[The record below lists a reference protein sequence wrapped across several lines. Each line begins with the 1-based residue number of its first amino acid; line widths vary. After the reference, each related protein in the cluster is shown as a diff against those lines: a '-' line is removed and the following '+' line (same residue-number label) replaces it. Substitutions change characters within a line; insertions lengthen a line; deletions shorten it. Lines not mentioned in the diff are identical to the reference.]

1 MEKTGVNDLL
11 CTSLKTNEGIMGEK
25 LVIVESPAKAKTI
38 EKFLGKGYTVKSS
51 YGHIC
56 DLPDTSL
63 GIDIENG
70 FKPNYQVPADKKK
83 VVADLKAL
91 ADKAETVYLASD
103 EDREGEAIA
112 WHLQHKLGLKE
123 ENTKRIVFHEITKN
137 AILNA
142 VENPR
147 SVDENLVNAQQA
159 RRVLDRI
166 VGFELSPVL
175 WRKVGKG
182 LSAGRVQS
190 VAVRL
195 IVDREKEIQQFTSVP
210 FYKVTGVFHP
220 VSAGAKV
227 RLSATLEGKFSTREE
242 ALAFL
247 QKCNGGCRF
256 EISSIEKKEA
266 FRSPAPPFTTSS
278 LQQEASRKLG
288 FSVSQTMR
296 VAQSLYESGKIT
308 YMRTDS
314 TNLSSLAINTIK
326 QTIAESY
333 GENYSKVR
341 QFHTHAKGAQ
351 EAHEAIR
358 PTYASDK
365 TIEGTPAEKK
375 LYELIWK
382 RAVASQ
388 MADAR
393 IERTTIAISSD
404 KFQEKFIC
412 EGEKI
417 LFDGFLK
424 LYIEGK
430 DDEPEEE
437 TLSQLIPDLEKGQK
451 MNAFSIEAMQKF
463 APKPPRYSEATLVK
477 KMEELGIGR
486 PSTYAP
492 TITTITSKRGY
503 VVKDSR
509 PGVKREAVKI
519 TLNFPA
525 GSSYNGTIKETT
537 VTETVGAEKNKLFP
551 QDMGTVVTHYLED
564 NFKNI
569 MDYGFTARIEEDF
582 DRIAEGKLG
591 WTSLISSFYSPFH
604 NTVEEQNHERTHIKA
619 ERELG
624 VDPKDGKPVSVRL
637 GKFGPLAQKGASDDP
652 AKQFASL
659 RKDQSI
665 ETITLEEALKLFE
678 LPRYVGTIDDKV
690 VTSAIGRF
698 GAYIK
703 YDGKFFSLAKGQDPY
718 TIDIEQAKQLIQSK
732 EEAAEKSLI
741 KEFPEEDIQIING
754 RYGPYIKHA
763 GNNYKIP
770 KGKAAKAASALT
782 LEDCKNLI
790 ENSEATNKKPS
801 QRKVSRAK
809 K

>member
-1 MEKTGVNDLL
+1 
-11 CTSLKTNEGIMGEK
+11 MGEK

-51 YGHIC
+51 FGHIC
-56 DLPDTSL
+56 DLPKTSL

-70 FKPNYQVPADKKK
+70 FKPKYQVPADKKK

-91 ADKAETVYLASD
+91 AAKADTVYLASD

-112 WHLQHKLGLKE
+112 WHLQNNLGLKP
-123 ENTKRIVFHEITKN
+123 ENTQRIVFHEITKD

-142 VENPR
+142 VQNPR
-147 SVDENLVNAQQA
+147 NVDENLVNAQQA

-195 IVDREKEIQQFTSVP
+195 IVDREREIQNFNPAP
-210 FYKVTGVFHP
+210 FFKVSGIFHP
-220 VSAGAKV
+220 QAEGQNV
-227 RLSATLEGKFSTREE
+227 RLNATLEDKFTAEE
-242 ALAFL
+242 QARAFL
-247 QKCNGGCRF
+247 EKCNGGCRF
-256 EISSIEKKEA
+256 SISDIEKKEA
-266 FRSPAPPFTTSS
+266 VKYPAPPFTTSA

-296 VAQSLYESGKIT
+296 IAQKLYESGLIT

-326 QTIAESY
+326 QAIIDNY
-333 GENYSKVR
+333 GEQYSKVR
-341 QFHTHAKGAQ
+341 QFHTHQKGAQ

-358 PTYASDK
+358 PTYAANK
-365 TIEGTPAEKK
+365 TIEGTSAEKK

-388 MADAR
+388 MADAKV
-393 IERTTIAISSD
+393 EKTTITIASD
-404 KFQEKFIC
+404 KFSESFIC

-437 TLSQLIPDLEKGQK
+437 TLNQIIPNLEKGETLD
-451 MNAFSIEAMQKF
+451 AVSIEAMQKF
-463 APKPPRYSEATLVK
+463 TPKPPRYSEASLVK

-486 PSTYAP
+486 PSTYA
-492 TITTITSKRGY
+492 TVITTITSKRGY

-509 PGVKREAVKI
+509 PGVKRDAVKI
-519 TLNFPA
+519 TLDSPSETPNQ
-525 GSSYNGTIKETT
+525 GKISRTT
-537 VTETVGAEKNKLFP
+537 VTETYGAEKNKLFP

-564 NFKNI
+564 NFKGI
-569 MDYGFTARIEEDF
+569 MDYEFTASIEDDF
-582 DRIAEGKLG
+582 DKIAKGKMV
-591 WTSLISSFYSPFH
+591 WTNLISSFYTPFH
-604 NTVEEQNHERTHIKA
+604 NTVAAQNQEKTHVTA
-619 ERELG
+619 ERNLG
-624 VDPKDGKPVSVRL
+624 ADPKDGKPIFVRL

-652 AKQFASL
+652 QKQFASL

-665 ETITLEEALKLFE
+665 ETITLEEAAKLFE
-678 LPRYVGTIDDKV
+678 LPRLVGHIDGKE
-690 VTSAIGRF
+690 VTSAVGRY

-703 YDGKFFSLAKGQDPY
+703 HDGKFYSLAKGQDPY
-718 TIDIEQAKQLIQSK
+718 TITVEQAQELIKAK
-732 EEAAEKSLI
+732 EQAAEKSLL
-741 KEFPEEDIQIING
+741 KVFEAEDIQIING
-754 RYGPYIKHA
+754 RYGPYIKHG

-770 KGKAAKAASALT
+770 KGRGVKSAESLT
-782 LEDCKNLI
+782 LEDCRAIIANTT
-790 ENSEATNKKPS
+790 ATNSSKPS
-801 QRKVSRAK
+801 ARKTAK
-809 K
+809 AK

>member
-1 MEKTGVNDLL
+1 MIYFAPLN
-11 CTSLKTNEGIMGEK
+11 KTNEGNMGEK

-51 YGHIC
+51 FGHIC
-56 DLPDTSL
+56 DLPKTAL

-70 FKPNYQVPADKKK
+70 FKPAYQVPADKKK
-83 VVADLKAL
+83 VVSELKAL
-91 ADKAETVYLASD
+91 ADKAEIVYLASD

-112 WHLQHKLGLKE
+112 WHLQNRLGLKP
-123 ENTKRIVFHEITKN
+123 ENTRRIVFHEITKN
-137 AILNA
+137 AILDA
-142 VENPR
+142 VQNPR

-195 IVDREKEIQQFTSVP
+195 IVDREKEIQNFSSAP
-210 FYKVTGVFHP
+210 YYKVTGVFHP
-220 VSAGAKV
+220 DTAAGKV
-227 RLSATLEGKFSTREE
+227 KLSATLDGKFSTKEE
-242 ALAFL
+242 AMAFL
-247 QKCNGGCRF
+247 QKCNSGCRF
-256 EISSIEKKEA
+256 SIESIEKKQA
-266 FRSPAPPFTTSS
+266 FRYPAPPFTTSS

-296 VAQSLYESGKIT
+296 VAQALYESGKIT

-326 QTIAESY
+326 QAITESY
-333 GENYSKVR
+333 GESYSKVR

-358 PTYASDK
+358 PTYASDR

-375 LYELIWK
+375 LYDLIWK

-388 MADAR
+388 MADAKV
-393 IERTTIAISSD
+393 ERTTITISSD
-404 KFQEKFIC
+404 KFAERFIC
-412 EGEKI
+412 EGEQI

-424 LYIEGK
+424 LYIEGR

-437 TLSQLIPDLEKGQK
+437 TLSQLIPDLVQGQG
-451 MNAFSIEAMQKF
+451 MDAITIEAMQKF

-509 PGVKREAVKI
+509 PGVKRQAVKI
-519 TLNFPA
+519 TLDNPSHSA
-525 GSSYNGTIKETT
+525 QGGTITESV

-564 NFKNI
+564 NFKDI

-591 WTSLISSFYSPFH
+591 WTNLISSFYSPFH
-604 NTVEEQNHERTHIKA
+604 NTVQAQNQEKTHVTA
-619 ERELG
+619 ERILG
-624 VDPKDGKPVSVRL
+624 NDPKDGKPVSVRL
-637 GKFGPLAQKGASDDP
+637 GKFGPLAQKGTSDDP

-678 LPRYVGTIDDKV
+678 LPRVVGTLDGKE
-690 VTSAIGRF
+690 VTAAIGRF
-698 GAYIK
+698 GAYVK
-703 YDGKFFSLAKGQDPY
+703 WDGKFVSLAKGQDPY
-718 TIDIEQAKQLIQSK
+718 TIDIDQAKQLIQAK
-732 EEAAEKSLI
+732 EQAAEKSLI
-741 KEFPEEDIQIING
+741 KDFSDQDIQVLNG
-754 RYGPYIKHA
+754 RYGPYIKHK

-770 KGKAAKAASALT
+770 RGKGAKPAADLT
-782 LEDCKNLI
+782 LEDCKALI
-790 ENSEATNKKPS
+790 ENAKTKK
-801 QRKVSRAK
+801 
-809 K
+809 

>member
-1 MEKTGVNDLL
+1 MIYFAPPTEQTWGF
-11 CTSLKTNEGIMGEK
+11 MGEK

-38 EKFLGKGYTVKSS
+38 ERFLGEGYTVRSS
-51 YGHIC
+51 FGHIC
-56 DLPDTSL
+56 DLPKTSL

-70 FKPNYQVPADKKK
+70 FKPKYQVPADKKK
-83 VVADLKAL
+83 VVAELKAL
-91 ADKAETVYLASD
+91 ASKADQVYLASD

-112 WHLQHKLGLKE
+112 WHLQQELKLKP
-123 ENTKRIVFHEITKN
+123 ENTQRIVFHEITKD

-142 VENPR
+142 VQHPR
-147 SVDENLVNAQQA
+147 KVDENLVNAQQA

-195 IVDREKEIQQFTSVP
+195 IVDREKEIQQFQPAPFFSV
-210 FYKVTGVFHP
+210 KGLFHP
-220 VSAGAKV
+220 HSAAEKV
-227 RLSATLEGKFSTREE
+227 KLHASLDTRFSDENQ
-242 ALAFL
+242 AAAFL
-247 QKCNGGCRF
+247 EKCNSGCRF
-256 EISSIEKKEA
+256 SISSIEKKQA
-266 FRSPAPPFTTSS
+266 LRFPAPPFTTSA

-296 VAQSLYESGKIT
+296 IAQKLYESGLIT

-326 QTIAESY
+326 QAITENY
-333 GENYSKVR
+333 GERYSKVR
-341 QFHTHAKGAQ
+341 QFHIHSKGAQ

-358 PTYASDK
+358 PTYASNK
-365 TIEGTPAEKK
+365 TIDGTPAEKK

-388 MADAR
+388 MADAS
-393 IERTTIAISSD
+393 IERTTITISSD
-404 KFQEKFIC
+404 KFSEKFIC
-412 EGEKI
+412 EGEQI
-417 LFDGFLK
+417 LFDGFLR

-437 TLSQLIPDLEKGQK
+437 NLNQLIPNLENGEAMEAVQ
-451 MNAFSIEAMQKF
+451 IEALQKF
-463 APKPPRYSEATLVK
+463 TPKPPRYSEATLVK

-509 PGVKREAVKI
+509 PGIKREAVKLSLDNPGTAPMQGKISRTTI
-519 TLNFPA
+519 TE
-525 GSSYNGTIKETT
+525 SY
-537 VTETVGAEKNKLFP
+537 GAEKNKLFP

-564 NFKNI
+564 NFGEI

-582 DRIAEGKLG
+582 DRIAEGKLP
-591 WTSLISSFYSPFH
+591 WTNLMSLFYSPFH
-604 NTVEEQNHERTHIKA
+604 KTVEQQNMEKTHVNS

-624 VDPKDGKPVSVRL
+624 ADPKDGKMIYVRL

-652 AKQFASL
+652 HKQFASL

-665 ETITLEEALKLFE
+665 ETITLEEAVKLFE
-678 LPRYVGTIDDKV
+678 LPRVVGTHDGKE

-703 YDGKFFSLAKGQDPY
+703 YDGKFYSLARGQDPY
-718 TIDIEQAKQLIQSK
+718 TINLEEALELVKAK
-732 EEAAEKSLI
+732 EEAAEKSVI
-741 KEFPEEDIQIING
+741 KVFEAEDIQILNG

-763 GNNYKIP
+763 GGNYKIP
-770 KGKAAKAASALT
+770 KGKGAKAADALT
-782 LEDCKNLI
+782 LEDCKAII
-790 ENSEATNKKPS
+790 ENTPATNSPKSSKTTRA
-801 QRKVSRAK
+801 RK
-809 K
+809 

>member
-1 MEKTGVNDLL
+1 MIYFAPLN
-11 CTSLKTNEGIMGEK
+11 KTNEGNMGEK

-51 YGHIC
+51 FGHIC
-56 DLPDTSL
+56 DLPKTAL

-70 FKPNYQVPADKKK
+70 FKPNYQVPSDKKK
-83 VVADLKAL
+83 VVAELKAL
-91 ADKAETVYLASD
+91 ADKAEVVYLASD

-112 WHLQHKLGLKE
+112 WHLQNRLGLKP
-123 ENTKRIVFHEITKN
+123 ENTRRIVFHEITKN
-137 AILNA
+137 AILDA
-142 VENPR
+142 VQNPR
-147 SVDENLVNAQQA
+147 SVDDNLVNAQQA

-195 IVDREKEIQQFTSVP
+195 IVDREKEIQNFSSTP
-210 FYKVTGVFHP
+210 FFKVTGLFHP
-220 VSAGAKV
+220 ESAAAKV
-227 RLSATLEGKFSTREE
+227 KLSATLEGKFQTREE

-247 QKCNGGCRF
+247 QKCNGGSRF
-256 EISSIEKKEA
+256 NIGSIEKKQA
-266 FRSPAPPFTTSS
+266 FRYPAPPFTTSS

-296 VAQSLYESGKIT
+296 VAQALYESGKIT

-326 QTIAESY
+326 QTITESF
-333 GENYSKVR
+333 GEEYSKVR

-388 MADAR
+388 MADAKV
-393 IERTTIAISSD
+393 ERTTITISSD
-404 KFQEKFIC
+404 KFPEKFIC
-412 EGEKI
+412 EGEQI

-424 LYIEGK
+424 LYMEGR

-437 TLSQLIPDLEKGQK
+437 TLSQMIPDLAQGQK
-451 MNAFSIEAMQKF
+451 MEALSIEAMQKF
-463 APKPPRYSEATLVK
+463 APRPPRYSEATLVK

-509 PGVKREAVKI
+509 PGAKRQAVKI
-519 TLNFPA
+519 TLEGLSDSA
-525 GSSYNGTIKETT
+525 MGTITETT
-537 VTETVGAEKNKLFP
+537 VAESVGAEKNKLFP

-564 NFKNI
+564 NFKEI

-591 WTSLISSFYSPFH
+591 WTNLISAFYSPFH
-604 NTVEEQNHERTHIKA
+604 KTVEAQNQEKTHVTA
-619 ERELG
+619 ERNLG
-624 VDPKDGKPVSVRL
+624 VDPKDGKPITVRL
-637 GKFGPLAQKGASDDP
+637 GKFGPLAQKGTSDDP

-659 RKDQSI
+659 RKNQSI
-665 ETITLEEALKLFE
+665 ETITLEEALKLF
-678 LPRYVGTIDDKV
+678 
-690 VTSAIGRF
+690 
-698 GAYIK
+698 
-703 YDGKFFSLAKGQDPY
+703 DGKFFSLAKGQDPY
-718 TIDIEQAKQLIQSK
+718 TITVEQAQQLIQAK
-732 EEAAEKSLI
+732 EQAAEKSLI
-741 KEFPEEDIQIING
+741 KEFADEDIQILNG
-754 RYGPYIKHA
+754 RYGPYIKHK

-770 KGKAAKAASALT
+770 KGRGAKAAADLT
-782 LEDCKNLI
+782 LEDCKSLI
-790 ENSEATNKKPS
+790 NNAKPKK
-801 QRKVSRAK
+801 
-809 K
+809 

>member
-1 MEKTGVNDLL
+1 
-11 CTSLKTNEGIMGEK
+11 MGEK

-38 EKFLGKGYTVKSS
+38 EKFLGKGYTVRSS
-51 YGHIC
+51 FGHIC
-56 DLPDTSL
+56 DLPKTAL

-70 FKPNYQVPADKKK
+70 FKPKYQVPSDKKK

-91 ADKAETVYLASD
+91 AAKADQVYLASD

-112 WHLQHKLGLKE
+112 WHLQKELNLKP
-123 ENTKRIVFHEITKN
+123 ENTQRIVFHEITKD

-142 VENPR
+142 VQNPR
-147 SVDENLVNAQQA
+147 KVDENLVNAQQA

-166 VGFELSPVL
+166 VGFELSPIL
-175 WRKVGKG
+175 WKKVGKG

-195 IVDREKEIQQFTSVP
+195 IVDREKEIQQFHSAPFFSVR
-210 FYKVTGVFHP
+210 GLFHP
-220 VSAGAKV
+220 HDLAEKV
-227 RLSATLEGKFSTREE
+227 KLNATLDTKFSTEEE
-242 ALAFL
+242 ANAFL
-247 QKCNGGCRF
+247 QKCSNGCRF
-256 EISSIEKKEA
+256 SIASIEKKQA
-266 FRSPAPPFTTSS
+266 LRFPAPPFTTSA

-296 VAQSLYESGKIT
+296 IAQKLYESGLIT

-326 QTIAESY
+326 QTITESY
-333 GENYSKVR
+333 GEQYSKVR
-341 QFHTHAKGAQ
+341 QFHTHSKGAQ

-358 PTYASDK
+358 PTYASNK

-388 MADAR
+388 MADASV
-393 IERTTIAISSD
+393 ERTTITIASD
-404 KFQEKFIC
+404 KFPEKFIC
-412 EGEKI
+412 EGEQI
-417 LFDGFLK
+417 LFDGFLR

-437 TLSQLIPDLEKGQK
+437 ELNQLIPNLEKGEI
-451 MNAFSIEAMQKF
+451 MDALGIEAMQKF

-492 TITTITSKRGY
+492 TITTITSKRGS

-509 PGVKREAVKI
+509 PGVKREAVKL
-519 TLNFPA
+519 TLD
-525 GSSYNGTIKETT
+525 NGKINRTT
-537 VTETVGAEKNKLFP
+537 VTETSGAEKNKLFP
-551 QDMGTVVTHYLED
+551 QDMGTVVTRYLED
-564 NFKNI
+564 NFGEI
-569 MDYGFTARIEEDF
+569 MDYGFTAKIEEDF
-582 DRIAEGKLG
+582 DKIAEGKLP
-591 WTSLISSFYSPFH
+591 WTNLMSLFYSPFH
-604 NTVEEQNHERTHIKA
+604 KTVEQQNQERTHVNS

-624 VDPKDGKPVSVRL
+624 VDPKDGKTIYVRL

-652 AKQFASL
+652 QKQFASL

-665 ETITLEEALKLFE
+665 ETITLEEAVKLFD
-678 LPRYVGTIDDKV
+678 LPRVIGTYEGKD
-690 VTSAIGRF
+690 VTCAIGRF

-718 TIDIEQAKQLIQSK
+718 TITMDQALDLMKAK
-732 EEAAEKSLI
+732 EEAAEKSVI
-741 KEFPEEDIQIING
+741 KVFEAEDIQIING
-754 RYGPYIKHA
+754 RYGPYIKHG

-770 KGKAAKAASALT
+770 KGRGAKPAEALT
-782 LEDCKNLI
+782 VEDCKAII
-790 ENSEATNKKPS
+790 ENSPATNTAKAS
-801 QRKVSRAK
+801 GRTTRAK
-809 K
+809 R

>member
-1 MEKTGVNDLL
+1 
-11 CTSLKTNEGIMGEK
+11 MGEK

-51 YGHIC
+51 FGHIC
-56 DLPDTSL
+56 DLPKTAL

-70 FKPNYQVPADKKK
+70 FKPNYQVPSDKKK
-83 VVADLKAL
+83 VVAELKAL
-91 ADKAETVYLASD
+91 ADKAEVVYLASD

-112 WHLQHKLGLKE
+112 WHLQNRLGLKP
-123 ENTKRIVFHEITKN
+123 ENTRRIVFHEITKN
-137 AILNA
+137 AILDA
-142 VENPR
+142 VQNPR
-147 SVDENLVNAQQA
+147 SVDDNLVNAQQA

-195 IVDREKEIQQFTSVP
+195 IVDREKEIQNFSSTP
-210 FYKVTGVFHP
+210 FFKVTGLFHP
-220 VSAGAKV
+220 ESAAAKV
-227 RLSATLEGKFSTREE
+227 KLSATLEGKFQTREE

-256 EISSIEKKEA
+256 NIGSIEKKQA
-266 FRSPAPPFTTSS
+266 FRYPAPPFTTSS
-278 LQQEASRKLG
+278 RQQEASRKLG

-296 VAQSLYESGKIT
+296 VAQALYESGKIT

-326 QTIAESY
+326 QTITESF
-333 GENYSKVR
+333 GEEYSKVR

-365 TIEGTPAEKK
+365 TIEGTPAENK

-388 MADAR
+388 MADAKV
-393 IERTTIAISSD
+393 ERTTITISSD
-404 KFQEKFIC
+404 KFPEKFIC
-412 EGEKI
+412 EGEQI

-424 LYIEGK
+424 LYMEGR

-437 TLSQLIPDLEKGQK
+437 TLSQMIPDLAQGQK
-451 MNAFSIEAMQKF
+451 MEALSIEAMQKF
-463 APKPPRYSEATLVK
+463 APRPPRYSEATLVK

-509 PGVKREAVKI
+509 PGAKRQAVKI
-519 TLNFPA
+519 TLEGLSDSA
-525 GSSYNGTIKETT
+525 MGT
-537 VTETVGAEKNKLFP
+537 VTETTVAESVGAEKNKLFP

-564 NFKNI
+564 NFKEI

-591 WTSLISSFYSPFH
+591 WTNLISAFYSPFH
-604 NTVEEQNHERTHIKA
+604 KTVEAQNQEKTHVTA
-619 ERELG
+619 ERNLG
-624 VDPKDGKPVSVRL
+624 VDPKDGKPITVRL
-637 GKFGPLAQKGASDDP
+637 GKFGPLAQKGTSDDP

-659 RKDQSI
+659 RKNQSI

-678 LPRYVGTIDDKV
+678 LPRLVGTLDGKE
-690 VTSAIGRF
+690 VTAAIGRF
-698 GAYIK
+698 GAYVK

-718 TIDIEQAKQLIQSK
+718 TITVEQAQQLIQAK
-732 EEAAEKSLI
+732 EQAAEKSLI
-741 KEFPEEDIQIING
+741 KEFADEDIQILNG
-754 RYGPYIKHA
+754 RYGPYIKHK
-763 GNNYKIP
+763 GNNYRIP
-770 KGKAAKAASALT
+770 KGRGAKAAADLT
-782 LEDCKNLI
+782 LEDCKSLI
-790 ENSEATNKKPS
+790 NNAKPKK
-801 QRKVSRAK
+801 
-809 K
+809 

>member
-1 MEKTGVNDLL
+1 
-11 CTSLKTNEGIMGEK
+11 MGEK

-51 YGHIC
+51 FGHIC
-56 DLPDTSL
+56 DLPKTAL

-70 FKPNYQVPADKKK
+70 FKPKYQVPADKKK
-83 VVADLKAL
+83 LVSDLKAL
-91 ADKAETVYLASD
+91 ASKADTVYLASD

-112 WHLQHKLGLKE
+112 WHLQKNLGLKP
-123 ENTKRIVFHEITKN
+123 ENTKRIVFHEITKD

-142 VENPR
+142 VQHPR
-147 SVDENLVNAQQA
+147 NVDENLVNAQQA

-195 IVDREKEIQQFTSVP
+195 IVDREREIQQFQPAPYFSV
-210 FYKVTGVFHP
+210 KGIFHP
-220 VSAGAKV
+220 QTQAEKIH
-227 RLSATLEGKFSTREE
+227 LNATLDGRFSTEQE

-247 QKCNGGCRF
+247 QKCNSGCRF
-256 EISSIEKKEA
+256 SISAIEKKQIT
-266 FRSPAPPFTTSS
+266 RCPAPPFTTSA

-288 FSVSQTMR
+288 LSVSQTMR
-296 VAQSLYESGKIT
+296 IAQKLYESGLIT

-326 QTIAESY
+326 QAITESY
-333 GENYSKVR
+333 GENYSRVR
-341 QFHTHAKGAQ
+341 QFHTHSKGAQ

-358 PTYASDK
+358 PTYAANK
-365 TIEGTPAEKK
+365 TISGTPSEKK

-388 MADAR
+388 MADAVLEKTS
-393 IERTTIAISSD
+393 ITISSD
-404 KFQEKFIC
+404 KFYEKFIC

-417 LFDGFLK
+417 LFDGFLR

-437 TLSQLIPDLEKGQK
+437 NLNQLIPNLEKGDG
-451 MNAFSIEAMQKF
+451 MEALTIEAQQKF
-463 APKPPRYSEATLVK
+463 TPKPPRYSEASLVK

-503 VVKDSR
+503 VVKDTR
-509 PGVKREAVKI
+509 PGTKRESLKI
-519 TLNFPA
+519 VLQNPGTVPGA
-525 GSSYNGTIKETT
+525 GTIKTSS
-537 VTETVGAEKNKLFP
+537 VSETVGAEKNKLFP
-551 QDMGTVVTHYLED
+551 QDMGTVVTRYLED
-564 NFKNI
+564 NFKEI
-569 MDYGFTARIEEDF
+569 MDYGFTAKVEEDL
-582 DRIAEGKLG
+582 DNVAEGKEN

-604 NTVEEQNHERTHIKA
+604 KIVSEQNQEHTHVNS

-624 VDPKDGKPVSVRL
+624 TDPQDGKPVFVRL
-637 GKFGPLAQKGASDDP
+637 GKFGPLAQKGKSDDP
-652 AKQFASL
+652 QKKFASL

-678 LPRYVGTIDDKV
+678 LPRIVGTIDGKE

-698 GAYIK
+698 GPYIK

-718 TIDIEQAKQLIQSK
+718 TVTIEQALELIQAK
-732 EEAAEKSLI
+732 EQASQNSVL
-741 KEFPEEDIQIING
+741 KEFPENDIQIING

-763 GNNYKIP
+763 GGNYKIG
-770 KGKAAKAASALT
+770 KGTKAAETLT
-782 LEDCKNLI
+782 LEDCLAIVN
-790 ENSEATNKKPS
+790 NTQATNSRKTATRTRKKT
-801 QRKVSRAK
+801 K
-809 K
+809 

>member
-1 MEKTGVNDLL
+1 
-11 CTSLKTNEGIMGEK
+11 MGEK

-38 EKFLGKGYTVKSS
+38 EKFLGKGYIVKSS
-51 YGHIC
+51 FGHIC
-56 DLPDTSL
+56 DLPKTAL

-70 FKPNYQVPADKKK
+70 FKPKYQVPADKKK
-83 VVADLKAL
+83 LVSDLKAL
-91 ADKAETVYLASD
+91 ASKADTVYLASD

-112 WHLQHKLGLKE
+112 WHLQKNLGLKP
-123 ENTKRIVFHEITKN
+123 ENTKRIVFHEITKD

-142 VENPR
+142 VQHPR
-147 SVDENLVNAQQA
+147 NVDENLVNAQQA

-195 IVDREKEIQQFTSVP
+195 IVDREREIQQFQPAPYFSV
-210 FYKVTGVFHP
+210 KGIFHP
-220 VSAGAKV
+220 QTQAEKIH
-227 RLSATLEGKFSTREE
+227 LNATLDGRFSTEQD

-247 QKCNGGCRF
+247 QKCNSGCRF
-256 EISSIEKKEA
+256 SISAIEKKQIT
-266 FRSPAPPFTTSS
+266 RCPAPPFTTSA

-288 FSVSQTMR
+288 LSVSQTMR
-296 VAQSLYESGKIT
+296 IAQKLYESGLIT

-326 QTIAESY
+326 QAITESY
-333 GENYSKVR
+333 GENYSRVR
-341 QFHTHAKGAQ
+341 QFHTHSKGAQ

-358 PTYASDK
+358 PTYAANK
-365 TIEGTPAEKK
+365 TISGTPSEKK

-388 MADAR
+388 MADAVLEKTS
-393 IERTTIAISSD
+393 ITISSD
-404 KFQEKFIC
+404 KFYEKFIC

-417 LFDGFLK
+417 LFDGFLR

-437 TLSQLIPDLEKGQK
+437 NLNQLIPNLEKGDG
-451 MNAFSIEAMQKF
+451 MEALTIEAQQKF
-463 APKPPRYSEATLVK
+463 TPKPPRYSEASLVK

-503 VVKDSR
+503 VVKDTR
-509 PGVKREAVKI
+509 PGTKRESLKI
-519 TLNFPA
+519 VLQNPGTVPGA
-525 GSSYNGTIKETT
+525 GTIKTSS
-537 VTETVGAEKNKLFP
+537 VSETVGAEKNKLFP
-551 QDMGTVVTHYLED
+551 QDMGTVVTRYLED
-564 NFKNI
+564 NFKEI
-569 MDYGFTARIEEDF
+569 MDYGFTAKVEEDL
-582 DRIAEGKLG
+582 DNVAEGKEN

-604 NTVEEQNHERTHIKA
+604 KIVSEQNQEHTHVNS

-624 VDPKDGKPVSVRL
+624 TDPQDGKPVFVRL
-637 GKFGPLAQKGASDDP
+637 GKFGPLAQKGKSDDP
-652 AKQFASL
+652 QKKFASL

-678 LPRYVGTIDDKV
+678 LPRIVGTIDGKE

-698 GAYIK
+698 GPYIK

-718 TIDIEQAKQLIQSK
+718 TVTTEQALELIQAK
-732 EEAAEKSLI
+732 EQASQNSVL
-741 KEFPEEDIQIING
+741 KEFPENDIQIING

-763 GNNYKIP
+763 GGNYKIG
-770 KGKAAKAASALT
+770 KGTKAAETLT
-782 LEDCKNLI
+782 LEDCLAIVN
-790 ENSEATNKKPS
+790 NTQATNSRKTATRTRKKT
-801 QRKVSRAK
+801 K
-809 K
+809 